1 MKHLTLLLAPVLL
14 AACSQ
19 EQQPQE
25 TTTMPVAASTAA
37 RSVADV
43 VPSTAAS
50 ASGVVEAMDLTG
62 GTITI
67 AHGPVARLKWP
78 PMTMKFRTGAI
89 DVTAIR
95 LGDHVDF
102 KFKSQGM
109 DATLTEIARR
119 QPEN

>member
-1 MKHLTLLLAPVLL
+1 MKHLTLLFVPMLL

-19 EQQPQE
+19 DRPPQE
-25 TTTMPVAASTAA
+25 TGPQPVAAATSA
-37 RSVADV
+37 RAMADV
-43 VPSTAAS
+43 APATVAT
-50 ASGVVEAMDLTG
+50 ASGVVEAMDPAG

-67 AHGPVARLKWP
+67 AHGPVAQLKWP